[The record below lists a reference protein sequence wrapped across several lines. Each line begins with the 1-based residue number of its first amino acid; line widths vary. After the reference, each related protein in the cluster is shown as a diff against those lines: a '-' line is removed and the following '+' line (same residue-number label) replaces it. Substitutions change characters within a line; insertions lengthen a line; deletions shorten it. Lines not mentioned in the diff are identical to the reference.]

1 MVEMMK
7 KLLSGLMA
15 AVIAAS
21 GGTMAF
27 AKSSVNFTDISD
39 ERYAWAK
46 DYIVDM
52 AEQGYINGYEDNT
65 YKPDNKVTRLETIVL
80 FARAMGA
87 NRKEN
92 EDFVSKARDEYDQ
105 IVRST
110 GISFGQ
116 DEVAFMLARGVL
128 SRDDLKTFLSNGKAS
143 KAMPRQEAA
152 AIITKAMCADEAAK
166 NEILTDLG
174 YSDAKLISPEYTQY
188 VFYVTK
194 TGIMNGMG
202 DDTFGPENSVLR
214 SQIAVMLSRA
224 VEKMNLYI
232 ETVLVSA
239 IDTAS
244 NNITIVDNEDAE
256 VPVGYTDSTKFFDGL
271 DLSSENKFQPF
282 SEAMLTYINNE
293 LVFIDMYERQLD
305 MTGKGIYGGSVTENG
320 HTVITITEDST
331 GKEKEYTLSSN
342 ATLINDGVRIE
353 SIRNMPLKSYV
364 EYDVAKGNVIRLE
377 QIKKDSY
384 INSATVKEIGIDDD
398 MYLIISHDDKEYDN
412 LKFELSDGV
421 AVYKNNDSS
430 DLSKIYKGD
439 KIDLVLEY
447 GKVVKIKAMSNQ
459 KLYEGTVSEVVISS
473 DPVLKAKIN
482 GEIVSFDVVPD
493 VKITVDGKEGTL
505 YDLRV
510 GDTVKVTTES
520 GAVLKIVTTKAAAT
534 ADAITGEVEVVN
546 TSKGFVKVNGETVFC
561 KDGSTTIITSNG
573 ATKSMRDLKEGT
585 KVSIRGS
592 MQNGAYN
599 ATLIIIEEK

>member
-1 MVEMMK
+1 
-7 KLLSGLMA
+7 MA

-21 GGTMAF
+21 GGAAAF
-27 AKSSVNFTDISD
+27 AKNSVNFTDISD

-87 NRKEN
+87 NKTEN
-92 EDFVSKARDEYDQ
+92 ADFISKARDEYSR
-105 IVRST
+105 IITSS
-110 GISFGQ
+110 GIGFGQ

-128 SRDDLKTFLSNGKAS
+128 TQNDVKAFLSGGKAS

-152 AIITKAMCADEAAK
+152 AVITKAMCADEAAK
-166 NEILTDLG
+166 QEILTDLV
-174 YSDAKLISPEYTQY
+174 YSDAKLISPEYSQY

-202 DDTFGPENSVLR
+202 DETFGPENSVLR
-214 SQIAVMLSRA
+214 SQIAVMLSRV

-239 IDTAS
+239 IDTAN
-244 NNITIVDNEDAE
+244 NNITIVDNENAE
-256 VPVGYTDSTKFFDGL
+256 IPVGYTDYTKFFDGL
-271 DLSSENKFQPF
+271 ELSSEGRFRPF

-305 MTGKGIYGGSVTENG
+305 KTEKGIYRGSVTENG

-331 GKEKEYTLSSN
+331 SREKEYTLSSK
-342 ATLINDGVRIE
+342 ATLINDGMRIE
-353 SIRNMPLKSYV
+353 AIRNMPLNSYV
-364 EYDVAKGNVIRLE
+364 EYDVAKGNIIRLE
-377 QIKKDSY
+377 QIKKDSF
-384 INSATVKEIGIDDD
+384 INSATVKEIGIDDN
-398 MYLIISHDDKEYDN
+398 MYLIISHDDADYDG
-412 LKFELSDGV
+412 LRFELSDNV
-421 AVYKNNDSS
+421 TVYKNNDSS

-439 KIDLVLEY
+439 RIDLVLEY
-447 GKVVKIKAMSNQ
+447 GKVVKIKALSNQ

-473 DPVLKAKIN
+473 SPVLRAKIN

-493 VKITVDGKEGTL
+493 VKITVDGKEGSL

-546 TSKGFVKVNGETVFC
+546 TSKGFIKVNGETIFC
-561 KDGSTTIITSNG
+561 KDGSTAIITSNG
-573 ATKSMRDLKEGT
+573 SSKSMRDLKEGT
-585 KVSIRGS
+585 KVSVRGS
-592 MQNGAYN
+592 IQNGAYN